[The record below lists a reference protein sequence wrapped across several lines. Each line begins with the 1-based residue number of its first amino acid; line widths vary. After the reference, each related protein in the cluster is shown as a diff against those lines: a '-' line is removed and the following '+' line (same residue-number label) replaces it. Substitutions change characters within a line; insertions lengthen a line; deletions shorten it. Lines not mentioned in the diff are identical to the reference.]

1 MIALFSFLYH
11 HPKDE
16 ERKKETYDFEG
27 LFDIPHGLQSFKEWS
42 RLVLH
47 LALRR
52 GCGGM
57 DELYEILAL
66 GSGGEEWST

>member
-52 GCGGM
+52 GCGG
-57 DELYEILAL
+57 D
-66 GSGGEEWST
+66 G